1 MEEERNFFESNDNDE
16 DVNMIEKN
24 QSLNNEDINEGE
36 NIEESDN
43 VNFLYNENEFKKDNV
58 INFFRDTDLM
68 KKNPICIRCGNEMK
82 LVKDKQRIDG
92 IIWRCI
98 KKG

>member
-1 MEEERNFFESNDNDE
+1 MEEERNFFESDDNDE
-16 DVNMIEKN
+16 DVNKIEKN

-36 NIEESDN
+36 SIEESIN

-82 LVKDKQRIDG
+82 LVKDKQRIDC